1 MAQGWAR
8 DWRRLA
14 IAAITAA
21 GVATVFAFDA
31 QSQAPAKKAKAQ
43 APQAQEDG
51 EQAEEQQEGASKAA
65 PKRKKQDPVEAQRAI
80 DGALKQLEAG
90 KADQAVTALSAT
102 LAGGNLPPAIMA
114 RALLYRGVA
123 YRQQKKPAQAIADL
137 TSALWLK
144 GGLSDNDRKDALRQ
158 RASAY
163 QEAGLTETGEVV
175 APAVP
180 SAAVVHAP
188 SSPSAAPTRTAAASR
203 PWSAET
209 IQWPSQPPA
218 AQQSQQSSGWN
229 LFGNLFGSPA
239 PAAQTPPP
247 APPPAV
253 VATPAQPLPPPTV
266 VAAAPVE
273 RPEPAPVVR
282 RQAETR
288 PAAATSGWSSG
299 TEPQSAQAP
308 IVTGALPQAR
318 SDGRFRIQ
326 VGIVR
331 TQGEADAL
339 VAKIKQEH
347 GPLLA
352 SRETEVDQTVVGNM
366 GSFYRIRVGPFATQQ
381 ETNVICARL
390 KGTGLDCL
398 VVTQ

>member
-1 MAQGWAR
+1 MAR

-14 IAAITAA
+14 IAAIAAA
-21 GVATVFAFDA
+21 GIATVFAFDA

-43 APQAQEDG
+43 APAPQAQEDG
-51 EQAEEQQEGASKAA
+51 EQAEEQQDAAPKAA
-65 PKRKKQDPVEAQRAI
+65 AKRKKQDPVEAQRAI

-114 RALLYRGVA
+114 KALLYRGVA

-180 SAAVVHAP
+180 SAAVAHAP
-188 SSPSAAPTRTAAASR
+188 ASPPAAPTRTAAASR

-218 AQQSQQSSGWN
+218 AQPSQQSSGWN
-229 LFGNLFGSPA
+229 LFGSLFGSPA

-247 APPPAV
+247 
-253 VATPAQPLPPPTV
+253 PLPTV

-282 RQAETR
+282 RQAEAR

-299 TEPQSAQAP
+299 TEAQSAQAP

-366 GSFYRIRVGPFATQQ
+366 GSFYRVRVGPFATQQ

-398 VVTQ
+398 VVAQ